1 MFSKP
6 KLVLWPHKDK
16 LEAFYSSTKNNYYSL
31 EIDLFKASSS
41 DLDLL
46 SLQELIKLH
55 PPSSVTVLLPE
66 DVVVTKSFTY
76 DTNVTNIDRE
86 EVIKLAHTSV
96 NFEINPEALEY
107 ALIQQNGKT
116 IIQADIFDKNKLIN
130 LQQNLAK
137 LALKKFNYESVAKS
151 SANLI
156 SRYYK
161 EEYFLLLE
169 HQQEYTLV
177 LAKGP
182 QVFLTNKLKS
192 SQHDIQ
198 KLINYSKLYFD
209 KTINRLFLDKS
220 NTFDLTSTTGIEKN
234 DFDTIQIATQQNLP
248 TTLPLPV
255 LGVLLPKTVTSS
267 NLKLSTPMTQ
277 PETTNFDETIITP
290 VSNKKNSLAPI
301 LIVGAITAL
310 LVSGLVYYSFSKANK
325 STAEVTPTPTVE
337 VTPTVEPTATPTLAP
352 VDKKI
357 KIQVQN
363 ATDINGQAA
372 SLKET
377 ITKLGFTSVA
387 TGNSKEDVTE
397 NIIRTKKKLS
407 GMENYFTQMMP
418 SFSATF
424 EPTLSDTGTYD
435 VVFII
440 GTDLSTGA
448 STATPTTATKSA
460 TPTPTE

>member
-1 MFSKP
+1 M
-6 KLVLWPHKDK
+6 
-16 LEAFYSSTKNNYYSL
+16 
-31 EIDLFKASSS
+31 
-41 DLDLL
+41 
-46 SLQELIKLH
+46 
-55 PPSSVTVLLPE
+55 
-66 DVVVTKSFTY
+66 
-76 DTNVTNIDRE
+76 
-86 EVIKLAHTSV
+86 
-96 NFEINPEALEY
+96 
-107 ALIQQNGKT
+107 
-116 IIQADIFDKNKLIN
+116 
-130 LQQNLAK
+130 
-137 LALKKFNYESVAKS
+137 AKS

-220 NTFDLTSTTGIEKN
+220 NTFDLASTTGIEKN

-418 SFSATF
+418 TFSATF
-424 EPTLSDTGTYD
+424 EPTLPDTGTYD

-448 STATPTTATKSA
+448 SAATPTTATKSA
-460 TPTPTE
+460 TPTE